1 LNCAAMWLCA
11 KQSPPVSS
19 SMASATTQK
28 PRTHAN
34 GTAIDA
40 RANLLYSEEQ
50 RPLRPGEVWHLFVWS
65 WRFIH
70 EFRRLVWL
78 KALLAIGSLTFFL
91 LTPWPLKIVIDN
103 VLDGH
108 PLTGIPRALILPL
121 AGTEPARILLVV
133 TAFLAVAALL
143 VGMVAD
149 RAVALGTDVQS
160 GGLDQAGFTQ
170 NDANDGWSLWNG
182 LFGYLET
189 HITLDLTQRITQAVR
204 TAVYQAFMDSPLS
217 MYSDQKIGD
226 AVFRIMHDSAAV
238 SVVFYRGVLA
248 PITSVIMFILAL
260 AVLWAEFPNE
270 PLIPSLAALC
280 LPIFA
285 ICTTVFGRLL
295 RDQSQEMRERGSNV
309 MAAFE
314 ERLSQVQLI
323 KAFGQEARESA
334 SIDSASWGSFR
345 STLRMLGIILA
356 LVLVVTPMVGLLMY
370 TALYHTMKEVIA
382 GSMTL
387 GDIVLLGGYG
397 ALLAFPMTTL
407 GNTWA
412 AMQVPAAGLRR
423 IHSVLDRLE
432 TDPSA
437 EIAATEV
444 GSIDSLALRDVS
456 VGYADNAPVLSAVS
470 FQLKRGEMVALAGP
484 SGTGKTTL
492 ILALPGLLPP
502 LEGHIVVNG
511 IDGDGLAAASL
522 RSQMGFV
529 FQQEA
534 LFSATIEDNIRYG
547 RLDAT
552 AEQIRAAAA
561 MAGAAEFI
569 ERLPDGYATM
579 LGRRGSRLSVGQKQ
593 RIAIA
598 RALLARPAVLIL
610 DEPTAPLD
618 SVSETTL
625 IKMLRDLAH
634 TRIVI
639 IVAHRASTLAACDRV
654 LFVHEGAL
662 EACATH
668 AQLLESSSSYRAYL
682 AATESEIHA

>member
-1 LNCAAMWLCA
+1 
-11 KQSPPVSS
+11 
-19 SMASATTQK
+19 MASLTAQNPPTSGNGAT
-28 PRTHAN
+28 
-34 GTAIDA
+34 IDA
-40 RANLLYSEEQ
+40 RVNLLYSEEQ

-65 WRFIH
+65 WRFIRD
-70 EFRRLVWL
+70 FRRLVGL
-78 KALLAIGSLTFFL
+78 KALLAIVSLTFFL
-91 LTPWPLKIVIDN
+91 VTPWPLKIVIDN

-108 PLTGIPRALILPL
+108 PLTGIPRLLILPL
-121 AGTEPARILLVV
+121 AGTEPGRILLVV
-133 TAFLAVAALL
+133 TGFLAVATLL

-170 NDANDGWSLWNG
+170 NDANDGWSHWNG

-189 HITLDLTQRITQAVR
+189 HVTLDLTQRITQAVR
-204 TAVYQAFMDSPLS
+204 VAVYQAFMDSPLG

-226 AVFRIMHDSAAV
+226 AVFRVMHDSAAV
-238 SVVFYRGVLA
+238 SAVFYRGMLA

-260 AVLWAEFPNE
+260 AVLWAEFRNE
-270 PLIPSLAALC
+270 PLIPLLAALC

-323 KAFGQEARESA
+323 KAFGQEARESE
-334 SIDSASWGSFR
+334 SIDSASWSSFR
-345 STLRMLGIILA
+345 STLRMLGIFLA
-356 LVLVVTPMVGLLMY
+356 LVLVLTPMVGLLMY
-370 TALYHTMKEVIA
+370 TALYHAMKEVIA

-397 ALLAFPMTTL
+397 ALLALPMTRL
-407 GNTWA
+407 ANTWA
-412 AMQVPAAGLRR
+412 AMQLPAAGLRR
-423 IHSVLDRLE
+423 IHSVLNRLE
-432 TDPSA
+432 ANRSV
-437 EIAATEV
+437 EVAATEV

-456 VGYADNAPVLSAVS
+456 VGYTRNAPVLNSIS

-492 ILALPGLLPP
+492 ILALPGFLPP
-502 LEGHIVVNG
+502 LEGQIKVNG
-511 IDGDGLAAASL
+511 LDSNGLAVACL
-522 RSQMGFV
+522 RSHMGFV

-547 RLDAT
+547 LLDAT
-552 AEQIRAAAA
+552 PQQVRTAAT

-569 ERLPDGYATM
+569 ESLPDGYATM
-579 LGRRGSRLSVGQKQ
+579 LGRRGTRLSVGQKQ

-598 RALLARPAVLIL
+598 RALLASPSVLIL

-618 SVSETTL
+618 PVSEAAL

-654 LFVHEGAL
+654 LFLHQGQL
-662 EACATH
+662 EAAGSH
-668 AQLLESSSSYRAYL
+668 AHLLECSSSYRAYL

>member
-1 LNCAAMWLCA
+1 
-11 KQSPPVSS
+11 
-19 SMASATTQK
+19 MASLTTK
-28 PRTHAN
+28 NSPAHGSSA
-34 GTAIDA
+34 GIDA

-65 WRFIH
+65 WRFIRD
-70 EFRRLVWL
+70 FRRLVSL
-78 KALLAIGSLTFFL
+78 KALLAVGSLTFFL
-91 LTPWPLKIVIDN
+91 VTPWPLKIVIDN

-108 PLTGIPRALILPL
+108 PLTGIPRLLILPL
-121 AGTEPARILLVV
+121 AGTEPASILLVV
-133 TAFLAVAALL
+133 TGFLAVAVLL

-189 HITLDLTQRITQAVR
+189 HITLDLTQRITQGVR
-204 TAVYQAFMDSPLS
+204 VAVYQAFMDSPLG

-226 AVFRIMHDSAAV
+226 AVFRVMHDSAAV
-238 SVVFYRGVLA
+238 SAVFYRGMLA

-260 AVLWAEFPNE
+260 AVLWAEFRNE
-270 PLIPSLAALC
+270 PLIPILAMLC

-295 RDQSQEMRERGSNV
+295 RHQSQEMRERGSNV

-323 KAFGQEARESA
+323 KAFGQEARESE

-356 LVLVVTPMVGLLMY
+356 LVLVLTPLVGLLTY
-370 TALYHTMKEVIA
+370 TALYHTMMEVIA
-382 GSMTL
+382 GRMTL

-432 TDPSA
+432 ADRST
-437 EIAATEV
+437 EIAATE
-444 GSIDSLALRDVS
+444 GGPIDSLALRDVS
-456 VGYADNAPVLSAVS
+456 VGYTRNAPVLSSIS

-492 ILALPGLLPP
+492 ILALPGFLPP
-502 LEGHIVVNG
+502 LAGRIIVNG
-511 IDGDGLAAASL
+511 IDSNGLALATL
-522 RSQMGFV
+522 RSHMGFV

-547 RLDAT
+547 DLDAT
-552 AEQIRAAAA
+552 AEQIRTAAT

-569 ERLPDGYATM
+569 ERLPDGYVTM
-579 LGRRGSRLSVGQKQ
+579 LGRRGTRLSVGQKQ

-598 RALLARPAVLIL
+598 RALLASPSVLIL

-618 SVSETTL
+618 SLSETTL

-639 IVAHRASTLAACDRV
+639 VVAHRASTLAACDRV
-654 LFVHEGAL
+654 LFVHEGTL
-662 EACATH
+662 ESSGSH
-668 AQLLESSSSYRAYL
+668 AHLLESSSSYRAYL
-682 AATESEIHA
+682 AASEAEIHA

>member
-1 LNCAAMWLCA
+1 MSSPTAQNPATHSNGAA
-11 KQSPPVSS
+11 VE
-19 SMASATTQK
+19 
-28 PRTHAN
+28 
-34 GTAIDA
+34 A

-50 RPLRPGEVWHLFVWS
+50 RPLRPAEVLHLFVWS
-65 WRFIH
+65 WRFIRD
-70 EFRRLVWL
+70 FRRLVWL
-78 KALLAIGSLTFFL
+78 KALLVIGSLTFFL
-91 LTPWPLKIVIDN
+91 MTPWPLKIVIDN

-108 PLTGIPRALILPL
+108 PLTGIPRLLIVPL
-121 AGTEPARILLVV
+121 AGTQPPGILLVV
-133 TAFLAVAALL
+133 TGFLAVAALL

-189 HITLDLTQRITQAVR
+189 RITLDLTQRITQAVR
-204 TAVYQAFMDSPLS
+204 VAVYEAFMESPLG

-226 AVFRIMHDSAAV
+226 AVFRVMHDSAAV
-238 SVVFYRGVLA
+238 SAVFYRGVLA
-248 PITSVIMFILAL
+248 PITSVVMFILAL
-260 AVLWAEFPNE
+260 AVLWAEFRNQ
-270 PLIPSLAALC
+270 PLIPVLAALC

-285 ICTTVFGRLL
+285 ICTTIFGRLL

-323 KAFGQEARESA
+323 KAFGQEARESR

-356 LVLVVTPMVGLLMY
+356 VVLVLTPMVGLLMY

-382 GSMTL
+382 GRMTL
-387 GDIVLLGGYG
+387 GDVVLLGGYG
-397 ALLAFPMTTL
+397 ALLAFPMVTL

-412 AMQVPAAGLRR
+412 TMQVPAAGLRR

-432 TDPSA
+432 ANRWA

-456 VGYADNAPVLSAVS
+456 VGYIRNAPVLSSIS

-492 ILALPGLLPP
+492 ILALPGFLPP
-502 LEGHIVVNG
+502 LAGHIIVNG
-511 IDGDGLAAASL
+511 RDSNGLAVPSL
-522 RSQMGFV
+522 RSHLGFV

-547 RLDAT
+547 ELDAT
-552 AEQIRAAAA
+552 PEQIRAAAT

-569 ERLPDGYATM
+569 ESLPDGYATM
-579 LGRRGSRLSVGQKQ
+579 LGRRGTRLSVGQKQ

-598 RALLARPAVLIL
+598 RALLASPSVLIL

-618 SVSETTL
+618 PVSETTL

-634 TRIVI
+634 TRIVL
-639 IVAHRASTLAACDRV
+639 IVAHRPSTLAACDRV
-654 LFVHEGAL
+654 LFVHEGTL
-662 EACATH
+662 EASGSH
-668 AQLLESSSSYRAYL
+668 AHLLESSSSYRAYL
-682 AATESEIHA
+682 AAAESEVHA

>member
-1 LNCAAMWLCA
+1 MT
-11 KQSPPVSS
+11 SPTAQNP
-19 SMASATTQK
+19 
-28 PRTHAN
+28 PTHAN
-34 GTAIDA
+34 GVAIDA

-50 RPLRPGEVWHLFVWS
+50 RPLRPGEVWHLLVWS
-65 WRFIH
+65 WRFIRH
-70 EFRRLVWL
+70 FRRLIWF
-78 KALLAIGSLTFFL
+78 KALLAVGSLTFFL

-103 VLDGH
+103 VLGGH
-108 PLTGIPRALILPL
+108 PLTGIPRRLIVPL

-133 TAFLAVAALL
+133 TGFLAVAALL

-149 RAVALGTDVQS
+149 RAVELGTEVQS

-170 NDANDGWSLWNG
+170 NDANNGWSLWNG

-189 HITLDLTQRITQAVR
+189 HVTLDLTQRITQAVR
-204 TAVYQAFMDSPLS
+204 VAVYQAFMDSPLG

-226 AVFRIMHDSAAV
+226 AVFRVMHDSAAV
-238 SVVFYRGVLA
+238 SAVFYRGMLA
-248 PITSVIMFILAL
+248 PITSVVMYILAL
-260 AVLWAEFPNE
+260 AVLWAEFRNE
-270 PLIPSLAALC
+270 PLIPILASLC

-285 ICTTVFGRLL
+285 ICTTLFGRLL
-295 RDQSQEMRERGSNV
+295 RDQSQEMRERGSSV

-323 KAFGQEARESA
+323 KAFGQEARESE

-345 STLRMLGIILA
+345 STLRLLGIILT
-356 LVLVVTPMVGLLMY
+356 LVLVLAPMVGLLMY
-370 TALYHTMKEVIA
+370 TALYHTMKQVIA

-397 ALLAFPMTTL
+397 ALLAYPMTTL

-412 AMQVPAAGLRR
+412 AVQLPAAGLRR
-423 IHSVLDRLE
+423 IHTVLDRLE
-432 TDPSA
+432 ATRSA
-437 EIAATEV
+437 EIAAAEV
-444 GSIDSLALRDVS
+444 GSIDSLALRDLS
-456 VGYADNAPVLSAVS
+456 VGYTRNAPVLSSIS

-492 ILALPGLLPP
+492 ILALPGFLPP
-502 LEGHIVVNG
+502 LGGHIIVNG
-511 IDGDGLAAASL
+511 VDSNGLAVASL
-522 RSQMGFV
+522 RSHIGFV

-552 AEQIRAAAA
+552 SEQVRAAAT
-561 MAGAAEFI
+561 MAGAAEFV

-579 LGRRGSRLSVGQKQ
+579 LGRRGTRLSVGQKQ

-598 RALLARPAVLIL
+598 RALLASPSVLIL

-634 TRIVI
+634 NRIVM
-639 IVAHRASTLAACDRV
+639 IVAHRANTLAACDRV
-654 LFVHEGAL
+654 LFVHEGTL
-662 EACATH
+662 EASGSH
-668 AQLLESSSSYRAYL
+668 AHLLESSSSYRAYL
-682 AATESEIHA
+682 AATESEIHP

>member
-1 LNCAAMWLCA
+1 MT
-11 KQSPPVSS
+11 SPTAQNPPS
-19 SMASATTQK
+19 
-28 PRTHAN
+28 HAN
-34 GTAIDA
+34 GVAVDA

-50 RPLRPGEVWHLFVWS
+50 RPLRPREVWHLLVWS

-70 EFRRLVWL
+70 HFRRLIWF
-78 KALLAIGSLTFFL
+78 KALLAVGSLTFFL

-103 VLDGH
+103 VLGSH
-108 PLTGIPRALILPL
+108 PLTGIPRRLIVPL

-133 TAFLAVAALL
+133 TGFLAVAVLL

-149 RAVALGTDVQS
+149 RAVELGTEVQS

-170 NDANDGWSLWNG
+170 NDANNGWSLWNG

-189 HITLDLTQRITQAVR
+189 HVTLDLTQRITQAVR
-204 TAVYQAFMDSPLS
+204 VAVYQAFMDSPLG

-226 AVFRIMHDSAAV
+226 AVFRVMHDSAAV
-238 SVVFYRGVLA
+238 SAVFYRGMLA
-248 PITSVIMFILAL
+248 PITSVVMYVLAL
-260 AVLWAEFPNE
+260 AVLWAEFRNE
-270 PLIPSLAALC
+270 PLIPILASLC

-285 ICTTVFGRLL
+285 ICTTLFGRLL
-295 RDQSQEMRERGSNV
+295 RDQSQEMRERGSGV

-323 KAFGQEARESA
+323 KAFGQEARESE
-334 SIDSASWGSFR
+334 SIDSASWSSFR
-345 STLRMLGIILA
+345 STLRMLGIILT
-356 LVLVVTPMVGLLMY
+356 LVLVLAPMIGLLMY
-370 TALYHTMKEVIA
+370 AALYHTMKQVIA

-397 ALLAFPMTTL
+397 ALLAYPMTTL

-412 AMQVPAAGLRR
+412 AMQLPAAGLRR
-423 IHSVLDRLE
+423 IHTVLHRLE
-432 TDPSA
+432 ASRST
-437 EIAATEV
+437 EITATEV

-456 VGYADNAPVLSAVS
+456 VGYSRKAPVLSSIS
-470 FQLKRGEMVALAGP
+470 FELKRGEMVALAGP

-492 ILALPGLLPP
+492 ILALPGFLPP
-502 LEGHIVVNG
+502 LGGHITVNG
-511 IDGDGLAAASL
+511 VDSNGLAVASL
-522 RSQMGFV
+522 RSHIGFV

-552 AEQIRAAAA
+552 SEQVRAAAS

-579 LGRRGSRLSVGQKQ
+579 LGRRGTRLSVGQKQ

-598 RALLARPAVLIL
+598 RALLASPSVLIL

-618 SVSETTL
+618 SVSETAL

-634 TRIVI
+634 TRII
-639 IVAHRASTLAACDRV
+639 MIVAHRASTLAACDRV

-662 EACATH
+662 EASGSH
-668 AQLLESSSSYRAYL
+668 AHLRESSSSYRAYL
-682 AATESEIHA
+682 AATESEIHT

>member
-1 LNCAAMWLCA
+1 MGSTAQN
-11 KQSPPVSS
+11 PP
-19 SMASATTQK
+19 
-28 PRTHAN
+28 THAN
-34 GTAIDA
+34 GAAIDA

-50 RPLRPGEVWHLFVWS
+50 RPLKPGEVWHLFVWS
-65 WRFIH
+65 WRFIRDL
-70 EFRRLVWL
+70 RRLVWL
-78 KALLAIGSLTFFL
+78 KALLAIGSLAFFL
-91 LTPWPLKIVIDN
+91 VTPWPLKIVIDN
-103 VLDGH
+103 VLDRH
-108 PLTGIPRALILPL
+108 PLTGIPGFLILPL

-133 TAFLAVAALL
+133 MGFLAVAALL

-189 HITLDLTQRITQAVR
+189 HVTLDLTQRITQAVR
-204 TAVYQAFMDSPLS
+204 VAVYQAFLDSPLG

-226 AVFRIMHDSAAV
+226 AVFRVMHDSAAV
-238 SVVFYRGVLA
+238 SAVFYRGVLA
-248 PITSVIMFILAL
+248 PITSVVMFILAL
-260 AVLWAEFPNE
+260 AVLWAEFPKE
-270 PLIPSLAALC
+270 PLIPILAALC

-285 ICTTVFGRLL
+285 ICTTLFGRLL

-323 KAFGQEARESA
+323 KAFGQEARESEA
-334 SIDSASWGSFR
+334 IDSASWGSFR
-345 STLRMLGIILA
+345 STLRMLGIVLA
-356 LVLVVTPMVGLLMY
+356 LVLVLAPMVGLLMY
-370 TALYHTMKEVIA
+370 TALYHAMKEVIA

-412 AMQVPAAGLRR
+412 AMQLPTAGLRR

-432 TDPSA
+432 ANRSVEIGATD
-437 EIAATEV
+437 V

-456 VGYADNAPVLSAVS
+456 VGYTRNAPVLSSIS

-484 SGTGKTTL
+484 SGAGKTTL
-492 ILALPGLLPP
+492 ILALPGFLPP
-502 LEGHIVVNG
+502 LDGHLVVNG
-511 IDGDGLAAASL
+511 IDSDGRAAASL
-522 RSQMGFV
+522 RSQVGFV

-552 AEQIRAAAA
+552 AEQIHAAAT

-579 LGRRGSRLSVGQKQ
+579 LGRRGTRLSVGQKQ

-598 RALLARPAVLIL
+598 RALLARPGVLVL

-618 SVSETTL
+618 SLSEANL
-625 IKMLRDLAH
+625 IGMLCDLAR

-639 IVAHRASTLAACDRV
+639 VVAHRASTLAACDRV
-654 LFVHEGAL
+654 LFVHEGTL
-662 EACATH
+662 EASGTH

-682 AATESEIHA
+682 AATESEIRA

>member
-1 LNCAAMWLCA
+1 MT
-11 KQSPPVSS
+11 SPTAQNLP
-19 SMASATTQK
+19 
-28 PRTHAN
+28 THAD
-34 GTAIDA
+34 GVAIDA

-50 RPLRPGEVWHLFVWS
+50 RPLRPGEVWHLLVWS
-65 WRFIH
+65 WRFIRD
-70 EFRRLVWL
+70 FRRLIWF
-78 KALLAIGSLTFFL
+78 KALLAVGSLTFFL

-103 VLDGH
+103 VLGGH
-108 PLTGIPRALILPL
+108 PLTGIPRRLILPL

-133 TAFLAVAALL
+133 TGFLAVAVLL

-149 RAVALGTDVQS
+149 RAVELSTGVQS

-170 NDANDGWSLWNG
+170 NDANNGWSLWNG

-189 HITLDLTQRITQAVR
+189 RVTLDLTQRITQAVR
-204 TAVYQAFMDSPLS
+204 VAVYQAFMDSPLG

-226 AVFRIMHDSAAV
+226 AVFRVMHDSAAV
-238 SVVFYRGVLA
+238 SAVFYRGMLA
-248 PITSVIMFILAL
+248 PITSVVMYILAL
-260 AVLWAEFPNE
+260 AVLWAEFRNE
-270 PLIPSLAALC
+270 PLIPILASLC

-295 RDQSQEMRERGSNV
+295 RDQSQEMRERGSSV

-323 KAFGQEARESA
+323 KAFGQEARESE

-345 STLRMLGIILA
+345 STLRMLGIILT
-356 LVLVVTPMVGLLMY
+356 LVLLLTPMVGLLMY
-370 TALYHTMKEVIA
+370 TALYHTMKQVIA

-397 ALLAFPMTTL
+397 ALLAYPMTTL

-412 AMQVPAAGLRR
+412 AMQLPGAGLRR
-423 IHSVLDRLE
+423 IHTVLDRLE
-432 TDPSA
+432 ATRSA

-444 GSIDSLALRDVS
+444 SSIDSLALCDVS
-456 VGYADNAPVLSAVS
+456 VGYTRNTPVLGSIS

-484 SGTGKTTL
+484 SGAGKTTL
-492 ILALPGLLPP
+492 ILALPGFLPP
-502 LEGHIVVNG
+502 LGGHIIVNG
-511 IDGDGLAAASL
+511 VDSNGLAAASL
-522 RSQMGFV
+522 RTHIGFV

-534 LFSATIEDNIRYG
+534 LFAATIEDNIRYG

-552 AEQIRAAAA
+552 SEQVRAAAT

-579 LGRRGSRLSVGQKQ
+579 LGRRGTRLSVGQKQ

-598 RALLARPAVLIL
+598 RALLASPSVLIL

-634 TRIVI
+634 TRII
-639 IVAHRASTLAACDRV
+639 MIVAHRASTLAACDRV
-654 LFVHEGAL
+654 LFVHEGTL
-662 EACATH
+662 EASGSH
-668 AQLLESSSSYRAYL
+668 AHLLESSSSYRAYL
-682 AATESEIHA
+682 AATDSEIHA

>member
-1 LNCAAMWLCA
+1 
-11 KQSPPVSS
+11 
-19 SMASATTQK
+19 MASLTAQN
-28 PRTHAN
+28 PPTHGN

-40 RANLLYSEEQ
+40 RANLLYSAEQ

-65 WRFIH
+65 WRFIRD
-70 EFRRLVWL
+70 FRRLIGL

-91 LTPWPLKIVIDN
+91 VTPWPLKIVIDN

-108 PLTGIPRALILPL
+108 PLTGIPRLLILPL

-133 TAFLAVAALL
+133 TGFLAVATLL

-189 HITLDLTQRITQAVR
+189 NVTLDLTQRITQAVR
-204 TAVYQAFMDSPLS
+204 VAVYQAFMDSPLG

-226 AVFRIMHDSAAV
+226 AVFRVMHDSAAV
-238 SVVFYRGVLA
+238 SAVFYRGMLA
-248 PITSVIMFILAL
+248 PITSVIMFVLAL
-260 AVLWAEFPNE
+260 AVLWAEFRNE
-270 PLIPSLAALC
+270 PLIPMLAALC

-323 KAFGQEARESA
+323 KAFGQEARESE
-334 SIDSASWGSFR
+334 SIDSASWSSFR
-345 STLRMLGIILA
+345 STLRMLGIFLA
-356 LVLVVTPMVGLLMY
+356 LVLVLTPMVGLLMY
-370 TALYHTMKEVIA
+370 TALYHAMKEVIA

-397 ALLAFPMTTL
+397 ALLALPMTTL

-412 AMQVPAAGLRR
+412 AMQLPAAGLRR

-432 TDPSA
+432 ASQSVDIGAP
-437 EIAATEV
+437 EV
-444 GSIDSLALRDVS
+444 GSIDSLALRKVS
-456 VGYADNAPVLSAVS
+456 VGYTRNAPILSSIS

-492 ILALPGLLPP
+492 ILALPGFLPP
-502 LEGHIVVNG
+502 LEGHIIVNG
-511 IDGDGLAAASL
+511 LDSNGLAVARL
-522 RSQMGFV
+522 RSHMGFV

-547 RLDAT
+547 LLDAT
-552 AEQIRAAAA
+552 PQQVRAAAT

-569 ERLPDGYATM
+569 ESLPDGYATM
-579 LGRRGSRLSVGQKQ
+579 LGRRGTRLSVGQKQ

-598 RALLARPAVLIL
+598 RALLASPSVLIL

-618 SVSETTL
+618 PVSEAAL

-654 LFVHEGAL
+654 LFVHQGQL
-662 EACATH
+662 EASGSH
-668 AQLLESSSSYRAYL
+668 AHLLECSSSYRAYL
-682 AATESEIHA
+682 ATTESEIHA

>member
-1 LNCAAMWLCA
+1 MGSTAQN
-11 KQSPPVSS
+11 PP
-19 SMASATTQK
+19 
-28 PRTHAN
+28 THAN
-34 GTAIDA
+34 GAAIDA

-50 RPLRPGEVWHLFVWS
+50 RPLKPGEVWHLFVWS
-65 WRFIH
+65 WRFIRDL
-70 EFRRLVWL
+70 RRLVWL
-78 KALLAIGSLTFFL
+78 KALLAIGSLAFFL
-91 LTPWPLKIVIDN
+91 VTPWPLKIVIDN
-103 VLDGH
+103 VLDRH
-108 PLTGIPRALILPL
+108 PLTGIPGFLILPL

-133 TAFLAVAALL
+133 MGFLAVAALL

-189 HITLDLTQRITQAVR
+189 HVTLDLTQRITQAVR
-204 TAVYQAFMDSPLS
+204 VAVYQAFLDSPLG
-217 MYSDQKIGD
+217 MYADQKIGD
-226 AVFRIMHDSAAV
+226 AVFRVMHDSAAV
-238 SVVFYRGVLA
+238 SAVFYRGVLA
-248 PITSVIMFILAL
+248 PITSVVMFILAL
-260 AVLWAEFPNE
+260 AVLWAEFPKE
-270 PLIPSLAALC
+270 PLIPILAALC

-285 ICTTVFGRLL
+285 ICTTLFGRLL

-323 KAFGQEARESA
+323 KAFGQEARESEA
-334 SIDSASWGSFR
+334 IDSASWGSFR
-345 STLRMLGIILA
+345 STLRMLGIVLA
-356 LVLVVTPMVGLLMY
+356 LVLVLAPMVGLLMY
-370 TALYHTMKEVIA
+370 TALYHAMKEVIA

-412 AMQVPAAGLRR
+412 AMQLPAAGLLR

-432 TDPSA
+432 ANRSVEIGATD
-437 EIAATEV
+437 V

-456 VGYADNAPVLSAVS
+456 VGYTRNAPVLSSIS

-484 SGTGKTTL
+484 SGAGKTTL
-492 ILALPGLLPP
+492 ILALPGFLPP
-502 LEGHIVVNG
+502 LDGHLVVNG
-511 IDGDGLAAASL
+511 IDSDGRAAASL
-522 RSQMGFV
+522 RSQVGFV

-552 AEQIRAAAA
+552 VEQIHAAAT

-579 LGRRGSRLSVGQKQ
+579 LGRRGTRLSVGQKQ

-598 RALLARPAVLIL
+598 RALLARPGVLVL

-618 SVSETTL
+618 SLSEANL
-625 IKMLRDLAH
+625 IGMLCDLAR

-639 IVAHRASTLAACDRV
+639 VVAHRASTLAACDRV
-654 LFVHEGAL
+654 LFVHEGTL
-662 EACATH
+662 EASGTH
-668 AQLLESSSSYRAYL
+668 AQLLGSSSSYRAYL
-682 AATESEIHA
+682 AATESEIRA

>member
-1 LNCAAMWLCA
+1 MT
-11 KQSPPVSS
+11 SPTAQNP
-19 SMASATTQK
+19 
-28 PRTHAN
+28 PTHAN
-34 GTAIDA
+34 GAAVDA

-50 RPLRPGEVWHLFVWS
+50 RPLRPGEVWHLLVWS
-65 WRFIH
+65 WRFIRD
-70 EFRRLVWL
+70 FRRLVWF
-78 KALLAIGSLTFFL
+78 KVLLAVGSLTFFL

-108 PLTGIPRALILPL
+108 PLTGVPRLFILPL
-121 AGTEPARILLVV
+121 AGTEPARILLLV
-133 TAFLAVAALL
+133 TVFLAVAVLL

-149 RAVALGTDVQS
+149 RAVALGTEVQS

-189 HITLDLTQRITQAVR
+189 RVTLDLTQRITQAVR
-204 TAVYQAFMDSPLS
+204 VAVYQAFMDSPLG

-226 AVFRIMHDSAAV
+226 AVFRVMHDSAAV
-238 SVVFYRGVLA
+238 SAVFYRGMLA
-248 PITSVIMFILAL
+248 PITSVVMFILAL
-260 AVLWAEFPNE
+260 AVLWAEFRNE
-270 PLIPSLAALC
+270 PLIPILASLC

-295 RDQSQEMRERGSNV
+295 RDQSQEMRERGSSV

-314 ERLSQVQLI
+314 ERLTQVQLI
-323 KAFGQEARESA
+323 KAFGQEARESE

-345 STLRMLGIILA
+345 STLRMLGIILT
-356 LVLVVTPMVGLLMY
+356 LVLVLTPMVGLLMY

-397 ALLAFPMTTL
+397 ALLALPMTTL

-412 AMQVPAAGLRR
+412 AIQLPAAGLRR
-423 IHSVLDRLE
+423 IHTVLGRLE
-432 TDPSA
+432 ATRSA

-456 VGYADNAPVLSAVS
+456 VGYTRNAPVLSSIS

-492 ILALPGLLPP
+492 ILALPGFLPP
-502 LEGHIVVNG
+502 LGGHIMVNG
-511 IDGDGLAAASL
+511 VDSNGLAVASL
-522 RSQMGFV
+522 RSHIGFV

-534 LFSATIEDNIRYG
+534 LFSTTIEDNIRYG

-552 AEQIRAAAA
+552 PGQVRAAATR
-561 MAGAAEFI
+561 AGAAEFI

-579 LGRRGSRLSVGQKQ
+579 LGRRGTRLSVGQKQ

-598 RALLARPAVLIL
+598 RALLAGPSVLIL

-618 SVSETTL
+618 SVNETTL
-625 IKMLRDLAH
+625 IRMLRDLAH
-634 TRIVI
+634 TRIVM

-654 LFVHEGAL
+654 LFVHEGTL
-662 EACATH
+662 EASGSH
-668 AQLLESSSSYRAYL
+668 AHLLESSSSYRAYL

>member
-1 LNCAAMWLCA
+1 MT
-11 KQSPPVSS
+11 SPTAPN
-19 SMASATTQK
+19 
-28 PRTHAN
+28 PPPHAN
-34 GTAIDA
+34 GVAVDA

-50 RPLRPGEVWHLFVWS
+50 RPLRPGEVWHLLVWS

-70 EFRRLVWL
+70 HFRRLIWF
-78 KALLAIGSLTFFL
+78 KALLAVGSLTFFL

-103 VLDGH
+103 VLGSR
-108 PLTGIPRALILPL
+108 PLTGIPRRLIVPL

-133 TAFLAVAALL
+133 TGFLAVAVLL

-149 RAVALGTDVQS
+149 RAVELGTEVHS

-170 NDANDGWSLWNG
+170 NDANNGWSLWNG

-189 HITLDLTQRITQAVR
+189 HVTLDLTQRITQAVR
-204 TAVYQAFMDSPLS
+204 VAVYQAFMDSPLG

-226 AVFRIMHDSAAV
+226 AVFRVMHDSAAV
-238 SVVFYRGVLA
+238 SAVFYRGMLA
-248 PITSVIMFILAL
+248 PITSVVMYVLAL
-260 AVLWAEFPNE
+260 AVLWAEFRNE
-270 PLIPSLAALC
+270 PLIPILASLC

-285 ICTTVFGRLL
+285 ICTTLFGRLL
-295 RDQSQEMRERGSNV
+295 RDQSQEMRERGSSV

-323 KAFGQEARESA
+323 KAFGQEARESE
-334 SIDSASWGSFR
+334 SIDSASWSSFR
-345 STLRMLGIILA
+345 STLRMLGIILT
-356 LVLVVTPMVGLLMY
+356 LVLIVAPMIGLLMY
-370 TALYHTMKEVIA
+370 TALYHTMKQVIA

-397 ALLAFPMTTL
+397 ALLAYPMTTL

-412 AMQVPAAGLRR
+412 AMQLPAAGLRR
-423 IHSVLDRLE
+423 IHTVLDRLE
-432 TDPSA
+432 ASRST

-444 GSIDSLALRDVS
+444 GSLDSLALRNVS
-456 VGYADNAPVLSAVS
+456 VGYTRNAPVLSSIS
-470 FQLKRGEMVALAGP
+470 FELKRGEMVALAGP

-492 ILALPGLLPP
+492 ILALPGFLPP
-502 LEGHIVVNG
+502 LGGHIIVNG
-511 IDGDGLAAASL
+511 VDSNGLAVASL
-522 RSQMGFV
+522 RSHVGFV

-547 RLDAT
+547 KLDAT
-552 AEQIRAAAA
+552 SEQVRAAAT

-579 LGRRGSRLSVGQKQ
+579 LGRRGARLSVGQKQ

-598 RALLARPAVLIL
+598 RALLASPSVLIL

-618 SVSETTL
+618 SVSETAL
-625 IKMLRDLAH
+625 IKMLRDLAY
-634 TRIVI
+634 TRIVM

-654 LFVHEGAL
+654 LFVHEGSL
-662 EACATH
+662 EASGSH

>member
-1 LNCAAMWLCA
+1 
-11 KQSPPVSS
+11 
-19 SMASATTQK
+19 MASAPAQNPLT
-28 PRTHAN
+28 PAN
-34 GTAIDA
+34 GAAIDA
-40 RANLLYSEEQ
+40 RANLLYAEER
-50 RPLRPGEVWHLFVWS
+50 RPLRPGEVWQLLVWS
-65 WRFIH
+65 WRFVH

-78 KALLAIGSLTFFL
+78 KVLLAVVSLTFFL
-91 LTPWPLKIVIDN
+91 MTPWPLKIVIDN

-108 PLTGIPRALILPL
+108 PLTGIPRSLILPL
-121 AGTEPARILLVV
+121 AGTQPARILLVV
-133 TAFLAVAALL
+133 AAFLAVAALL

-149 RAVALGTDVQS
+149 RAVALGTEVQS

-189 HITLDLTQRITQAVR
+189 SVTLDLTQRITQAVR
-204 TAVYQAFMDSPLS
+204 VAVYQAFMDSPLG
-217 MYSDQKIGD
+217 MYADQKIGD
-226 AVFRIMHDSAAV
+226 AVFRVMHDSAAV
-238 SVVFYRGVLA
+238 SAVFYRGMLA
-248 PITSVIMFILAL
+248 PITSVIMFSLAL
-260 AVLWAEFPNE
+260 AVLWAEFRNE
-270 PLIPSLAALC
+270 PLIPILAALC

-323 KAFGQEARESA
+323 KAFGQEARESE

-356 LVLVVTPMVGLLMY
+356 LVLVLTPMVGLLMY
-370 TALYHTMKEVIA
+370 TALYHAMKEVIA
-382 GSMTL
+382 GRMTL
-387 GDIVLLGGYG
+387 GDLVLLGGYG
-397 ALLAFPMTTL
+397 ALLAFPMATL

-412 AMQVPAAGLRR
+412 AMQLPAAGLRR
-423 IHSVLDRLE
+423 IHSVLGRLE
-432 TDPSA
+432 ATGSA
-437 EIAATEV
+437 ELAATEV
-444 GSIDSLALRDVS
+444 GSIDSLAVRDVS
-456 VGYADNAPVLSAVS
+456 VGYARNAPVLSSVS
-470 FQLKRGEMVALAGP
+470 FRLRRGEMVALAGP

-492 ILALPGLLPP
+492 ILALPGFLPP
-502 LEGHIVVNG
+502 LEGHITVNG
-511 IDGDGLAAASL
+511 IDSNGLVVPSL
-522 RSQMGFV
+522 RTQIGFV

-534 LFSATIEDNIRYG
+534 LFSATIADNIRYG

-552 AEQIRAAAA
+552 AEQIRAAAG

-579 LGRRGSRLSVGQKQ
+579 LGRRGTRLSVGQKQ

-598 RALLARPAVLIL
+598 RALLASPSVLIL

-634 TRIVI
+634 TRIVM

-654 LFVHEGAL
+654 LFVHEGTL
-662 EACATH
+662 EASGSH

-682 AATESEIHA
+682 AASEAAIHA